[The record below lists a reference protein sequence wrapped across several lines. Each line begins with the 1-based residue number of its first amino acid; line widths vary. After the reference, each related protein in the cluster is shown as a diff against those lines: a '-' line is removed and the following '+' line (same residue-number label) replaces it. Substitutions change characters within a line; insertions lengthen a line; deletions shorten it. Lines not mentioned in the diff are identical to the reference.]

1 MYLSAKRS
9 SPLIRL
15 LLVIRL
21 LSIDHTSVPPIQT
34 RQTTSKTKIRPKKTV
49 KTNQKKHCAMA
60 VGYELL
66 HLCKPM
72 RNCHSITYVYRFEYS
87 SATARKYGNAHGQ
100 SRLRHFT
107 YIYLL
112 MISNWFL
119 CKPCI
124 GTVSSMTGSIR
135 LQTEIFMCAST
146 SVGSSATCYRRH
158 SGLTWRCIQSNT
170 FQLNQGRRLS
180 QMPSQCYIVTELSFA
195 LLWSA
200 CLQLATRFMGCTVTC
215 RVRDANRNLCDL
227 CEAARMMELVLSTYR
242 KGSMIGFSV
251 WTPLGRIITSTQKYC
266 SKTDHVRA
274 WCKKSS

>member
-1 MYLSAKRS
+1 
-9 SPLIRL
+9 
-15 LLVIRL
+15 
-21 LSIDHTSVPPIQT
+21 
-34 RQTTSKTKIRPKKTV
+34 
-49 KTNQKKHCAMA
+49 MA

-124 GTVSSMTGSIR
+124 GTVLSMTGSIR

-170 FQLNQGRRLS
+170 FQLNQAADSAKCLRSVTLS
-180 QMPSQCYIVTELSFA
+180 QSCRLLYFGA
-195 LLWSA
+195 LAFS
-200 CLQLATRFMGCTVTC
+200 LQLDLWAVQLHVVFAMQIAISATS
-215 RVRDANRNLCDL
+215 AKPH
-227 CEAARMMELVLSTYR
+227 A
-242 KGSMIGFSV
+242 
-251 WTPLGRIITSTQKYC
+251 
-266 SKTDHVRA
+266 
-274 WCKKSS
+274 